1 VCCYMQIIGFLHACV
16 YVKVHINAVISNILI
31 AYKHITV
38 LPDFH
43 ISLNQDKNNSVDL
56 PG

>member
-1 VCCYMQIIGFLHACV
+1 ML
-16 YVKVHINAVISNILI
+16 VHINATISNILI

-43 ISLNQDKNNSVDL
+43 MSLNHDKNNLVDL

>member
-1 VCCYMQIIGFLHACV
+1 MQIIGFLHACV